1 VIFVILDEYKIIK
14 ITSFTKITVQT
25 SKKITMIL
33 EEINIESSLFKL
45 KETSRVWVYQSNKT
59 LSEKEVIVLQS
70 QLNAFVKD
78 WTAHSQQLSAASD
91 ILFNRFVILAVDE
104 SQAGASGCSID
115 KSIHFLQSVE
125 NQYNITLFDR
135 LTFAYFDK
143 NEAQIVSSN
152 ELKQL
157 YTEGAISDETLVF
170 DNMVNTVAALKT
182 SWLKPLGASWHKRF
196 V

>member
-1 VIFVILDEYKIIK
+1 ML
-14 ITSFTKITVQT
+14 
-25 SKKITMIL
+25 L
-33 EEINIESSLFKL
+33 EQINIESPIFNL
-45 KETSRVWVYQSNKT
+45 KETSRVWVYQSSKL

-115 KSIHFLQSVE
+115 KSVHFLQSIE
-125 NQYNITLFDR
+125 NQYVTTLFDR
-135 LTFAYFDK
+135 LNFAYFDN
-143 NEAQIVSSN
+143 NETQTVSSN
-152 ELKQL
+152 DFKRL
-157 YTEGAISDETLVF
+157 YTEGPISDETLVF
-170 DNMVNTVAALKT
+170 DNMVNTVGALKT
-182 SWLKPLGASWHKRF
+182 SWLKPLKESWHRRF

>member
-1 VIFVILDEYKIIK
+1 ML
-14 ITSFTKITVQT
+14 
-25 SKKITMIL
+25 L
-33 EEINIESSLFKL
+33 EQINIESPVFKL
-45 KETSRVWVYQSNKT
+45 KETSRVWVYQSSKL

-115 KSIHFLQSVE
+115 KSVHFLQSIE
-125 NQYNITLFDR
+125 NQYDTTLFDR
-135 LTFAYFDK
+135 LTFSYLDED
-143 NEAQIVSSN
+143 EAKTVSSN
-152 ELKQL
+152 DFKRL
-157 YTEGAISDETLVF
+157 YTEGPLSDETLVF
-170 DNMVNTVAALKT
+170 DNMVNTVAGLKT
-182 SWLKPLGASWHKRF
+182 GWLKPLRESWHRRF